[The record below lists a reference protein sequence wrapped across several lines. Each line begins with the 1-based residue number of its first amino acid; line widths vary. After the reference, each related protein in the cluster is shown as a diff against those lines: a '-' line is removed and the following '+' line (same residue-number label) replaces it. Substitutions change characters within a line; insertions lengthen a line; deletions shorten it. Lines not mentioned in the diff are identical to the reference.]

1 VPFVGATIAAVPAVI
16 QLIHPAPAIA
26 VTILSA
32 ALAWILAGEGSADPD
47 IGRVAMLTLSVLGSQ
62 ILIGALNDW
71 ADRDRDAGRADKPI
85 AAGRLHPTTALAIA
99 GAGLVLQL
107 VTSAVLGPLPLA
119 LGAMAAGSAVVYD
132 LRLSRTPLSPLPYL
146 ASFGLLP
153 LWIGAGVGVPLER
166 VAPAGVLVAPFAAA
180 AHLANVL
187 RDYEAD
193 SAAGSRNLAQW
204 LGRRRAHVLAVALAM
219 GTGVAIGIGFA
230 LAGRLGGW
238 SAGLGVVGLGALII
252 GSRTPR
258 GLWNAILV
266 AAVAWTGAWALASG

>member
-1 VPFVGATIAAVPAVI
+1 VPAVI

-32 ALAWILAGEGSADPD
+32 ALAGILTGEGSADPD
-47 IGRVAMLTLSVLGSQ
+47 TGRVALLTLSVLGSQ
-62 ILIGALNDW
+62 VLIGALNDW
-71 ADRDRDAGRADKPI
+71 ADRNRDAGRMDKPI
-85 AAGRLHPTTALAIA
+85 AAGRLQPMTALAIA

-107 VTSAVLGPLPLA
+107 VTSAVLGPLPLV
-119 LGAMAAGSAVVYD
+119 LGAVAAGSAAAYD
-132 LRLSRTPLSPLPYL
+132 LGLSWTPLSPLPYL
-146 ASFGLLP
+146 VSFGVLP

-193 SAAGSRNLAQW
+193 AAAGSRNLAQW
-204 LGRRRAHVLAVALAM
+204 LGRRRAHVLAVALAL
-219 GTGVAIGIGFA
+219 GTGVAIGIGFG
-230 LAGRLGGW
+230 LVGRLGWW
-238 SAGLGVVGLGALII
+238 SAGLGVVGLGALVI
-252 GSRTPR
+252 GSRTPQ